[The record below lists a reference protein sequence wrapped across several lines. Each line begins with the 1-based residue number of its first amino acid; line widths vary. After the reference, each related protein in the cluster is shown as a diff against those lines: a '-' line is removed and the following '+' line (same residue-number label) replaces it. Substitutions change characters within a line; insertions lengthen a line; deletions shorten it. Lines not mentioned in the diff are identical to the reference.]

1 MIHTPLAYLSDVLG
15 KLIGIITSL
24 HSGDNILPHSEKIVY
39 HTSLSVVE

>member
-1 MIHTPLAYLSDVLG
+1 MIHTPLAYLSDVLD
-15 KLIGIITSL
+15 KLFSLITSL